1 MNMISTKQIK
11 GGLYLV
17 VDPAPGIAVLLPK
30 VEQAIKGGVDVIQVW
45 NNWQVGQNKTELI
58 HLLCGLA
65 HQYNIPVLI
74 NEEWQLLQ
82 TTDLDGFHSDT
93 IPGNIDEIRSA
104 VGRPFIFGITCGNN
118 LNTVNWAT
126 QNKADYI
133 SFCSMFPSP
142 SAGVCE
148 IVNKETVIAARRL
161 TTMPIFVAGGITLAN
176 IEELRSTQIDGVALI
191 SGIMK
196 ADNVQ
201 LTTKEFKEKLLTL
214 KPIND
219 EPIIGK

>member
-1 MNMISTKQIK
+1 MIPAKQIK

-17 VDPAPGIAVLLPK
+17 VDPAPGIEALLPK

-45 NNWQVGQNKTELI
+45 NNWQVEQNKTELI

-65 HQYNIPVLI
+65 HQHNIPVLI

-82 TTDLDGFHSDT
+82 TTNLDGFHSDT
-93 IPGNIDEIRSA
+93 LPANINSIRST
-104 VGRPFIFGITCGNN
+104 VGRSFIFGITCGND
-118 LNTVNWAT
+118 LKRVTWAA

-142 SAGVCE
+142 SAGACE
-148 IVNKETVIAARRL
+148 IVSKETVIAARRL
-161 TTMPIFVAGGITLAN
+161 TTMPMFVAGGITLTN
-176 IEELRSTQIDGVALI
+176 IDELEAVHPDGIALI

-196 ADNVQ
+196 ADDVQ
-201 LTTKEFKEKLLTL
+201 RTTKEFKEKLLTL
-214 KPIND
+214 KTNHN
-219 EPIIGK
+219 EAIIGK